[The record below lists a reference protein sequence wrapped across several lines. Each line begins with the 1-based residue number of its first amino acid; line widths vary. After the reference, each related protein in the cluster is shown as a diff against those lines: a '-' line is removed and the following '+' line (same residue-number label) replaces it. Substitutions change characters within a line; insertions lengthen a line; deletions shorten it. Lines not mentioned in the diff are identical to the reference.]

1 MRRRTGMLSL
11 LRKAF
16 GSQESVLLLAL
27 VLLIVYVG
35 NENSQFLATRN
46 VASLFAGNAYIAI
59 AALGMTMVIVL
70 GHIDISVGSLMVTL
84 SMLSG
89 ALVVWDGY
97 PSWLSLDAIIALS
110 WLLPLVAGGL
120 IGAIIGVFVSYLRI
134 PAIVVTLGFLSIL
147 KGLLIMVSGGAR
159 ISGMPE
165 GYALAQKRPL
175 ENVPIPVYEDFF
187 QTLTTPVFLMV
198 ILTILVALWMRYSPT
213 GRAMYAVGGNK
224 EAARLSGISQ
234 HRIEMTAF
242 ILNGV
247 FVGIAAVMNATQ
259 FSVIQVTL
267 PPIELLIITSVV
279 VGGVSILGGSGT
291 VVGAMLAAILLNTIT
306 KALVFLDISPFWTRA
321 IQGLLILITVL
332 ADLYRRHRQS
342 I

>member
-97 PSWLSLDAIIALS
+97 PSWLSLDAIIAVS
-110 WLLPLVAGGL
+110 WLLPLVAGAS
-120 IGAIIGVFVSYLRI
+120 GAVIEGIDGQAMLPSTCAGGSLGVRPEHIRLAHGRGVPASVESVEYLGGDSLVACRVGRTPVAVRI
-134 PAIVVTLGFLSIL
+134 AGSV
-147 KGLLIMVSGGAR
+147 
-159 ISGMPE
+159 
-165 GYALAQKRPL
+165 ALARGDATAL
-175 ENVPIPVYEDFF
+175 EWSAGAQHYFGPDGVRHAPV
-187 QTLTTPVFLMV
+187 
-198 ILTILVALWMRYSPT
+198 
-213 GRAMYAVGGNK
+213 
-224 EAARLSGISQ
+224 
-234 HRIEMTAF
+234 
-242 ILNGV
+242 
-247 FVGIAAVMNATQ
+247 
-259 FSVIQVTL
+259 
-267 PPIELLIITSVV
+267 
-279 VGGVSILGGSGT
+279 GSMPGET
-291 VVGAMLAAILLNTIT
+291 MLA
-306 KALVFLDISPFWTRA
+306 
-321 IQGLLILITVL
+321 
-332 ADLYRRHRQS
+332 
-342 I
+342 